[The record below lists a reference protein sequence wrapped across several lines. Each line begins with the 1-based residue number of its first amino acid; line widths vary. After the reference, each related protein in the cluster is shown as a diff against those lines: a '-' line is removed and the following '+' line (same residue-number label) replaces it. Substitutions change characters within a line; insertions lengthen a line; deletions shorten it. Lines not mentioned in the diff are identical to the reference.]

1 LKNLIEKLETSL
13 ATLKL
18 LNTHLLD
25 TLTLTLI
32 TLPSPTHTRDMVRQY
47 VQVTD
52 EQRRELVRLIHEHN
66 YSIAK
71 ASKATDVPYD
81 NAKAINRTYLKE
93 NRIKKIN
100 YQ

>member
-1 LKNLIEKLETSL
+1 
-13 ATLKL
+13 
-18 LNTHLLD
+18 
-25 TLTLTLI
+25 
-32 TLPSPTHTRDMVRQY
+32 MVRQY

-52 EQRRELVRLIHEHN
+52 DQRRELVRLIHEHN

-100 YQ
+100 Y

>member
-1 LKNLIEKLETSL
+1 MIIKYRLIKQTFSL
-13 ATLKL
+13 QHFLIQL
-18 LNTHLLD
+18 LPLTNTHNNQ
-25 TLTLTLI
+25 
-32 TLPSPTHTRDMVRQY
+32 MVRQY